1 MVASYDL
8 RGFGYQGERAAAFQR
23 QVVERTAALPGI
35 EAVAQA
41 LLLPLQPGSNTF
53 GYRLPEQG
61 EYTPINTNVVSA
73 NYFSLLG
80 IPIVRGRSF
89 TEAEMDGATITTMI
103 VTQSTAQRLWPNKDP
118 LGQQLVFAG
127 PAGDRTVEIVGIAAD
142 RQVVRIGETDTNYVY
157 APAVAPTQM
166 ELQLVVRSGLDVAAV
181 QRGIDDIVQSL
192 EPALGVEVK
201 RLEENFEFW
210 RNFSRL
216 AAELA
221 FALGLLALTL
231 AAIGIFGIMSTVV
244 GRRIREIGVRLA
256 LGASKNDI
264 MRLVLGKSMVPVVV
278 GALFGS
284 AACIGVARLLGALL
298 YGVSALDPL
307 ALGGAL
313 LLVLSIGALVTLAPA
328 RRALRV
334 EPMTT
339 LRYE

>member
-1 MVASYDL
+1 
-8 RGFGYQGERAAAFQR
+8 
-23 QVVERTAALPGI
+23 
-35 EAVAQA
+35 
-41 LLLPLQPGSNTF
+41 
-53 GYRLPEQG
+53 
-61 EYTPINTNVVSA
+61 
-73 NYFSLLG
+73 
-80 IPIVRGRSF
+80 
-89 TEAEMDGATITTMI
+89 DGATITTMI

-118 LGQQLVFAG
+118 LGQQPVFAG

-264 MRLVLGKSMVPVVV
+264 MRL
-278 GALFGS
+278 
-284 AACIGVARLLGALL
+284 
-298 YGVSALDPL
+298 
-307 ALGGAL
+307 
-313 LLVLSIGALVTLAPA
+313 
-328 RRALRV
+328 
-334 EPMTT
+334 
-339 LRYE
+339 